1 MQSNERQLLTT
12 MKTSLISTI
21 YPIGAIYITTNSIN
35 PGELFGGT
43 WEPFA
48 QGRTIVGTGTVEDK
62 NFVAGT
68 TGGSCTHTLTINE
81 LPAHTHTQNP
91 HAHNNTIFINSHN
104 HPTYVCVRNDKAGI
118 SNDYG
123 STGDHVCGQI
133 NGTKTWKEWAK
144 TDFSTPEYSISNIAE
159 TAVNQNTCDGSPHN
173 NLPPYIVT
181 YIWRRIL

>member
-1 MQSNERQLLTT
+1 
-12 MKTSLISTI
+12 MKTSLINTI

-48 QGRTIVGTGTVEDK
+48 QGRTIIGNGSVENR

-68 TGGSCTHTLTINE
+68 TGGSCTHMLSISE
-81 LPAHTHTQNP
+81 LPSHTHTQNP
-91 HAHNNTIFINSHN
+91 HSHNNTIFIGSHN
-104 HPTYVCVRNDKAGI
+104 HPTYVYMRNDKAGI

-123 STGDHVCGQI
+123 TTGDHVCGQI
-133 NGTKTWKEWAK
+133 NGTKTWKDWAK
-144 TDFSTPEYSISNIAE
+144 TDVSTPDYSITNFAE
-159 TAVNQNTCDGSPHN
+159 TAVNQNTGGGNAHN

-181 YIWRRIL
+181 YIWKRIL